1 MRSKLVCT
9 APKTLF
15 YIMIM
20 FVFFVCWIN
29 CTQYTNTQMHARIL
43 MGFIEV
49 VSFINVYIL

>member
-49 VSFINVYIL
+49 VFFINVYIL